1 MTGRTAAIGAL
12 VTAGLAIA
20 LSAGSVRAATVNGTP
35 RNDTL
40 RGGAGADMIYGR
52 AGKDRLYG
60 GPGNDVLV
68 GGPGNDVLVG
78 GVGADTLRCGP
89 GRDTATRDV
98 SDKVA
103 LDCEVVR
110 GPKPVPPPPP
120 SPSPPPTPPTPPF
133 VDAPAT
139 FVLGA
144 GVTAEQQAG
153 IKRGLDIGATYFRS
167 GLGRDLPPITVYVDD
182 DLDGI
187 VNLYAQTYPTSIER
201 SRQNWQTATAVAA
214 PRRTWVYTGSTS
226 WRPDSGQK
234 IMVHEAFH
242 IMQYELA
249 GSRAL
254 DGGPDVV
261 PSVGPQ
267 WLTEG
272 TAEYVGYGG
281 IASAALIPMSQ
292 IRDQWIR
299 RTKLTASPLRSRET
313 SRGLFGEP
321 EPYQISPLAV
331 DFLLA
336 TRSDRLLVAY
346 YEAIGR
352 GEVWQ
357 SAFASVFGKSVET
370 FYAEFETYRSGL

>member
-1 MTGRTAAIGAL
+1 MTRRTFRTAA
-12 VTAGLAIA
+12 LAITLLA
-20 LSAGSVRAATVNGTP
+20 LAAGSVSAATINGTA

-40 RGGAGADMIYGR
+40 RGGARADKIDGKGGHDKLFGAG
-52 AGKDRLYG
+52 
-60 GPGNDVLV
+60 GNDVLV
-68 GGPGNDVLVG
+68 GGAGNDLLVG
-78 GVGADTLRCGP
+78 GPGADTLRCGP
-89 GRDTATRDV
+89 GGDTATRDV
-98 SDKVA
+98 RDTVA
-103 LDCEVVR
+103 KDCELIR

-120 SPSPPPTPPTPPF
+120 PPPEPPP

-144 GVTAEQQAG
+144 GVTAEQQAV
-153 IKRGLDIGATYFRS
+153 IKRGLDIGATYFRA

-182 DLDGI
+182 DLEGI
-187 VNLYAQTYPTSIER
+187 VNLYAQTYPRSLEL
-201 SRQNWQTATAVAA
+201 SRQIWQTATAVAA

-226 WRPDSGQK
+226 WRPDNRQK

-249 GSRAL
+249 GSTAL

-261 PSVGPQ
+261 PRVGPQ

-272 TAEYVGYGG
+272 TAEYAGYRG
-281 IASAALIPMSQ
+281 IASAALIQMSE
-292 IRDQWIR
+292 IRAQWVR

-313 SRGLFGEP
+313 SRGLFAEP

-336 TRSDRLLVAY
+336 GRSDALLVAY

-352 GEVWQ
+352 GEAWQ
-357 SAFASVFGKSVET
+357 AAFASVFGKSIET
-370 FYAEFETYRSGL
+370 FYADFEAYRGGL